1 LAKIFFLKINIF
13 EIVNLL
19 SWEKTEKYKRKEL
32 KSWFGL
38 LKNLLQIKLEEFL
51 KNEIVYSYFWKSR
64 LLQRILYD

>member
-1 LAKIFFLKINIF
+1 MAKIFFLKINIF

-19 SWEKTEKYKRKEL
+19 SWEKTEKYKWKKL